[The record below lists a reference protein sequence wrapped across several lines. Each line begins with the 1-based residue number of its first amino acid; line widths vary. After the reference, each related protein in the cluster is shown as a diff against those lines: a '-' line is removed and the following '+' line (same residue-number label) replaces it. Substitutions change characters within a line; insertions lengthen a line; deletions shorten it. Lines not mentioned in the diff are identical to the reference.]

1 MMSKLLN
8 NVLLLIVIFCSLT
21 SDVWGQKKLDEVI
34 ESNIKLEQEIKSLQE
49 EFKAISDSA
58 SKITA
63 NIHRDSVL
71 LIKVINER
79 DSLNILN
86 SKEFLVSLQHK
97 VDSLG
102 SSDSCIQ
109 VSLNVMKCELDSL
122 KQLLDNNK
130 SAIDNMTAFA
140 RAQKQKIYEQNL
152 EYLTLPYSQMNYD
165 TLWSMKENAKEFTD
179 DPFYVKRVEF
189 ALSAF
194 KLYSDANEAIKKS
207 FDRDKI
213 GEMYR
218 KLMFLT
224 NIKEDTLHLGI
235 FKFNDNQLPEMV
247 SMRIK
252 LSRFDYGRGYLQNMI
267 KEINSDEVIVKLRK
281 EGTNSDKILNRIKT
295 YVIPKEGSD
304 RAKQHQRYFD
314 MVPYLNN
321 LLQSYWSEIKI
332 NPFRESSKEKEILN
346 MSVE

>member
-1 MMSKLLN
+1 MKSKFVN
-8 NVLLLIVIFCSLT
+8 NVLLLIVIFCSLA

-34 ESNIKLEQEIKSLQE
+34 ESNIKLEQEIKSLQKE
-49 EFKAISDSA
+49 LRAIRDSA

-63 NIHRDSVL
+63 NIHKDSVL
-71 LIKVINER
+71 LIKVTNER

-86 SKEFLVSLQHK
+86 SKDFLVSLQHK

-102 SSDSCIQ
+102 SSDSCMQ
-109 VSLNVMKCELDSL
+109 VSLNIMKCELDSL

-140 RAQKQKIYEQNL
+140 RAQKLKIYEQNL

-179 DPFYVKRVEF
+179 DPLYVKRVEF

-321 LLQSYWSEIKI
+321 LLQSYWSEIMI
-332 NPFRESSKEKEILN
+332 NPFRESSTEEKILN

>member
-1 MMSKLLN
+1 MKSKFVN
-8 NVLLLIVIFCSLT
+8 NVLLLIVIFCSLA

-34 ESNIKLEQEIKSLQE
+34 ESNIKLEQEIKSLQKE
-49 EFKAISDSA
+49 LRAIRDSA

-63 NIHRDSVL
+63 NIHKDSVL
-71 LIKVINER
+71 LIKVTNER

-86 SKEFLVSLQHK
+86 SKDFLVSLQHK

-102 SSDSCIQ
+102 SSDSCMQ
-109 VSLNVMKCELDSL
+109 VSLNIMKCELDSL

-140 RAQKQKIYEQNL
+140 RAQKLKIYEQNL

-179 DPFYVKRVEF
+179 DPLYLKRVEF

-194 KLYSDANEAIKKS
+194 KLYSDANEAIKIS

-218 KLMFLT
+218 KFKFLT

-267 KEINSDEVIVKLRK
+267 KEINSDEKIVKLRK
-281 EGTNSDKILNRIKT
+281 DGTNRTELLSRIKT
-295 YVIPKEGSD
+295 YVIPEEGSD

>member
-1 MMSKLLN
+1 MKSKFVN
-8 NVLLLIVIFCSLT
+8 NVLLLIVIFCSLA

-34 ESNIKLEQEIKSLQE
+34 ESNIKLEQEIKSLQDE
-49 EFKAISDSA
+49 LRAIRDSA

-63 NIHRDSVL
+63 NIHKDSVL

-97 VDSLG
+97 VDSLC
-102 SSDSCIQ
+102 SCDSCMQ
-109 VSLNVMKCELDSL
+109 VSLNIMKCELDSL

-140 RAQKQKIYEQNL
+140 IAQKQKIYEQNL
-152 EYLTLPYSQMNYD
+152 EYLKLRYSQMNYD
-165 TLWSMKENAKEFTD
+165 KLWSMKENAKEFTD
-179 DPFYVKRVEF
+179 DPLYVKRVEF

-224 NIKEDTLHLGI
+224 NIKEDTLRLGI

-267 KEINSDEVIVKLRK
+267 KEINSDEKIVKLRK
-281 EGTNSDKILNRIKT
+281 DGTNRDELLRRIKT
-295 YVIPKEGSD
+295 YVIPEEGSD

-332 NPFRESSKEKEILN
+332 NPFRESSTEEKILN

>member
-1 MMSKLLN
+1 L
-8 NVLLLIVIFCSLT
+8 
-21 SDVWGQKKLDEVI
+21 QDE
-34 ESNIKLEQEIKSLQE
+34 L
-49 EFKAISDSA
+49 KAIRDSA

-63 NIHRDSVL
+63 NIHKDSVL

-97 VDSLG
+97 VDSLDT
-102 SSDSCIQ
+102 SDSCMQ
-109 VSLNVMKCELDSL
+109 VNLNVMKCELDSL

-179 DPFYVKRVEF
+179 DPLYVKRVEF

-207 FDRDKI
+207 FDTDKI

-314 MVPYLNN
+314 MVPYLNK
-321 LLQSYWSEIKI
+321 LLQRYWSEVKI
-332 NPFRESSKEKEILN
+332 NPFRESFTEKEILN

>member
-1 MMSKLLN
+1 MKSKFVN
-8 NVLLLIVIFCSLT
+8 NVLLLIVIFCSLP

-34 ESNIKLEQEIKSLQE
+34 ESNIKLEQEIKSLQDE
-49 EFKAISDSA
+49 LKAIRDSA

-63 NIHRDSVL
+63 NIHKDSVL

-97 VDSLG
+97 VDSLDT
-102 SSDSCIQ
+102 SDSCMQ
-109 VSLNVMKCELDSL
+109 VNLNVMKCELDSL

-165 TLWSMKENAKEFTD
+165 TLWLMKENAKEFTD
-179 DPFYVKRVEF
+179 DPLYVKRVEF

-194 KLYSDANEAIKKS
+194 KLYSDANEAIKIS

-218 KLMFLT
+218 KFKFLT

-267 KEINSDEVIVKLRK
+267 KEINSDEKIVKLRK
-281 EGTNSDKILNRIKT
+281 DGTNRDELLRRIET
-295 YVIPKEGSD
+295 YVIPEEGSD

-321 LLQSYWSEIKI
+321 LLQSYWSEINN
-332 NPFRESSKEKEILN
+332 NPFRESFTEEKILN